1 MKTVFTNGCFDI
13 LHRGHL
19 ELLWFC
25 RSLGD
30 LVVVGINSD
39 KSVRELKGETRP
51 INKEQD
57 RKFFLE
63 SLSCVD
69 EVIIFGEET
78 PLELIKNIKPDIIV
92 KGGDY
97 SIEEVVGNKLAKVV
111 IFETVDGYST
121 TKIVESISDR

>member
-19 ELLWFC
+19 ELLKYCKSFGG
-25 RSLGD
+25 R
-30 LVVVGINSD
+30 VVVGINSD
-39 KSVRELKGETRP
+39 NSIKNLKGPTRP
-51 INKEQD
+51 INNQKD

-63 SLSCVD
+63 SLLYVD
-69 EVIIFGEET
+69 EVIIFDTET
-78 PLELIKNIKPDIIV
+78 PLNLIKKIKPDIII

-97 SIEEVVGNKLAKVV
+97 SSEEVVGNKLAKVI

-121 TKIVESISDR
+121 TKIIENIGSG

>member
-39 KSVRELKGETRP
+39 NSVRNLKGESRP
-51 INKEQD
+51 INKAQD

-69 EVIIFGEET
+69 EVIVFDEET
-78 PLELIKNIKPDIIV
+78 PLELIKNVKPDIIV

-97 SIEEVVGNKLAKVV
+97 SVEDVVGHNLAKVI
-111 IFETVDGYST
+111 IFDTVNGYST
-121 TKIVESISDR
+121 TNIIKNISDR